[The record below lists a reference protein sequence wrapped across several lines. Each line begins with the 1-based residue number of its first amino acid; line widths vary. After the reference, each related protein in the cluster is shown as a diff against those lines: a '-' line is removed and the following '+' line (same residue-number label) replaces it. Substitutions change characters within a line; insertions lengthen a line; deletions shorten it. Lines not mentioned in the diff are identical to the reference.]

1 MEGGGH
7 GHVGGRRHRD
17 PEPPTLAF
25 RLKAYKAAI
34 QQLRCVV
41 RSLKD
46 NTTVT
51 FLPTPALVVQTVR
64 SQFVGKIVFNSSC
77 LYVTDRTFTPK
88 TINNHVPLVGNLMYM
103 SSNRELTKFI
113 VQDSSDLSARV
124 CMSAP
129 DFNMDFSSACVHSQ
143 DIVVRENGNSVA
155 RVDFDFNVVA
165 ELIKWIGPHIRPKR
179 NSKKQIMP
187 TGTVQITLMPNPPT
201 VKFSLAPNTEVEF
214 TAGNRVAFH
223 EVKNLR
229 ATVQARNLYQA
240 FNHCAVTKLTCTLRI
255 MTDHETVVYVGSK
268 NNVFTIE
275 NFLSEEPFT
284 RNDVSYERGVLNSN
298 YQTNSGSSGGDDFAV
313 CVDQVIESCGKK
325 HERSSRKG
333 AGGGSSADRG
343 GLGDDHGGS
352 SSSSKDKHEQHKIT
366 SFMVSK
372 GGSGGG
378 SGLGGGPDRG
388 GGYFND
394 AKEES
399 ESDESVTFEYTPSAK
414 KQKC

>member
-1 MEGGGH
+1 MDGSSGHGGH
-7 GHVGGRRHRD
+7 GVSRRHRD

-46 NTTVT
+46 STTVT

-64 SQFVGKIVFNSSC
+64 NHFVAKIVFNSSC

-103 SSNRELTKFI
+103 SSNRDLTKFI
-113 VQDSSDLSARV
+113 VQDNSDLSARV

-129 DFNMDFSSACVHSQ
+129 DFQMDFSSACVHNQ
-143 DIVVRENGNSVA
+143 DIVVRESGNSVA
-155 RVDFDFNVVA
+155 RVDFDFSVIN

-179 NSKKQIMP
+179 NSKKQIVP
-187 TGTVQITLMPNPPT
+187 TGTVQITLIPNPPT
-201 VKFSLAPNTEVEF
+201 VKFSMAPNIEVEF

-268 NNVFTIE
+268 NSVFTIE

-284 RNDVSYERGVLNSN
+284 RNDVAYERGGLNSN
-298 YQTNSGSSGGDDFAV
+298 YQTNSGSSGGDDFSV
-313 CVDQVIESCGKK
+313 CVEQVIESCGKK

-333 AGGGSSADRG
+333 GGGGGSSSDRG
-343 GLGDDHGGS
+343 GLGEEHGGS
-352 SSSSKDKHEQHKIT
+352 SSASKDKHEQHKIT
-366 SFMVSK
+366 NFMVSK

-378 SGLGGGPDRG
+378 SERGGGS
-388 GGYFND
+388 GYFND

-399 ESDESVTFEYTPSAK
+399 ESDDSVTFDYTPSAK